1 MEINGKE
8 LNFSL
13 FDADNAEMKKRYF
26 EKLKEMAH
34 VRDALPDGTEQEKN
48 KYLCDRIKDMFDY
61 VFGEGVGASV
71 CGRGNDLLVHL
82 EAYDQLV
89 SEQIRQQERY
99 QQVMSKLKGFK
110 KKAGKK

>member
-13 FDADNAEMKKRYF
+13 FNEDDVGMKKRYF
-26 EKLKEMAH
+26 EKLEEMAH
-34 VRDALPDGTEQEKN
+34 VRDALPDGTEQKKN

-71 CGRGNDLLVHL
+71 CGQDNDILVHL

-99 QQVMSKLKGFK
+99 KRVMSKLKGVQ

>member
-13 FDADNAEMKKRYF
+13 FNDDVGMKKRYF
-26 EKLKEMAH
+26 EKLEEMAH

-48 KYLCDRIKDMFDY
+48 KYLCARIKDMFDY

-71 CGRGNDLLVHL
+71 CGQGNDLLVHI
-82 EAYDQLV
+82 EAYEQLV

-99 QQVMSKLKGFK
+99 ERVMSKLKGFQ

>member
-1 MEINGKE
+1 MEINGIE

-13 FDADNAEMKKRYF
+13 FDEDNAEMKKRYF
-26 EKLKEMAH
+26 EKLEEMAH
-34 VRDALPDGTEQEKN
+34 VKDNLPDWTEQEKN
-48 KYLCDRIKDMFDY
+48 KFLCDRIKDTFDY

-71 CGRGNDLLVHL
+71 CGQGNDLLVHL

>member
-13 FDADNAEMKKRYF
+13 FNDDAGMKKRYF

-48 KYLCDRIKDMFDY
+48 KYLCDRIKEMFDN

-71 CGRGNDLLVHL
+71 CGQGNDLLVHL

-99 QQVMSKLKGFK
+99 ERVMSKLKGFQ

>member
-13 FDADNAEMKKRYF
+13 FDKDNAEVKKRYF
-26 EKLKEMAH
+26 EKLEEMAH
-34 VRDALPDGTEQEKN
+34 VRDALPDGTQQEKN

-61 VFGEGVGASV
+61 VFVEGTGASV
-71 CGRGNDLLVHL
+71 CGQGNDLLVHL

-89 SEQIRQQERY
+89 NEQIRQQERY
-99 QQVMSKLKGFK
+99 KRVMSKLRGFQ

>member
-13 FDADNAEMKKRYF
+13 FNEDNAEMKKRYF
-26 EKLKEMAH
+26 EKLEEMAH
-34 VRDALPDGTEQEKN
+34 VRDALPDGTQQEKN

-61 VFGEGVGASV
+61 VFGEGTGASV
-71 CGRGNDLLVHL
+71 CGQGNDLLVHL
-82 EAYDQLV
+82 EAYDRLV
-89 SEQIRQQERY
+89 NEQIRQQERY
-99 QQVMSKLKGFK
+99 KRVMSNLRGFQ

>member
-8 LNFSL
+8 LKFSL
-13 FDADNAEMKKRYF
+13 FDADNAEMKRRYF
-26 EKLKEMAH
+26 EKLKEMEH
-34 VRDALPDGTEQEKN
+34 VRDALLDGTEQEKN

-71 CGRGNDLLVHL
+71 CGQGNDLLVHL

-99 QQVMSKLKGFK
+99 GRVMSKLKGFQ

>member
-13 FDADNAEMKKRYF
+13 FNDDVGMKKRYF
-26 EKLKEMAH
+26 EKLEEMAH
-34 VRDALPDGTEQEKN
+34 IRDALPDGTEQEKN

-71 CGRGNDLLVHL
+71 CGQGNDLLAHL

-89 SEQIRQQERY
+89 NEQIRQQERY
-99 QQVMSKLKGFK
+99 KRVMSRLKGFQ

>member
-13 FDADNAEMKKRYF
+13 FNDNVGMKKRYF
-26 EKLKEMAH
+26 EKLEEMAH

-48 KYLCDRIKDMFDY
+48 KYLCARIKDMFDY

-71 CGRGNDLLVHL
+71 CGQGNDLLVHI
-82 EAYDQLV
+82 EAYEQLV

-99 QQVMSKLKGFK
+99 ERVMSKLKGFQ

>member
-1 MEINGKE
+1 MEINGKK
-8 LNFSL
+8 LKFNL
-13 FDADNAEMKKRYF
+13 FDEDNAEAKKKYF
-26 EKLKEMAH
+26 EKLEEMAH

-71 CGRGNDLLVHL
+71 CGQNNDLLVHL

-99 QQVMSKLKGFK
+99 ERVMSKLKGFK

>member
-13 FDADNAEMKKRYF
+13 FNDDVGMKKRYF
-26 EKLKEMAH
+26 EKLEEMAH

-48 KYLCDRIKDMFDY
+48 KYLCARIKDMFDY

-71 CGRGNDLLVHL
+71 CGQGDDLLVHL
-82 EAYDQLV
+82 EAYEQLV

-99 QQVMSKLKGFK
+99 ERVMSKLKGFQ

>member
-13 FDADNAEMKKRYF
+13 FNEDNVGMKKRYF
-26 EKLKEMAH
+26 EKLEEMAH
-34 VRDALPDGTEQEKN
+34 VTDALPDGTEQEKN

-61 VFGEGVGASV
+61 VFDKGVGASV
-71 CGRGNDLLVHL
+71 CGQGNDLLVHL

-99 QQVMSKLKGFK
+99 ERVMSKLKGFK